1 MSTTFAYFARLE
13 KKDNRNAHYK
23 SNNLLSFTAMM
34 KVHNFLRNEMVSD
47 LYEPGMTI
55 DQAEAAAR
63 ADPRVVARTVQN
75 FLRNEMVSATEQ
87 RQAMNEIYRYST

>member
-1 MSTTFAYFARLE
+1 MTIDQAEAAARA
-13 KKDNRNAHYK
+13 DPRVVARN
-23 SNNLLSFTAMM
+23 
-34 KVHNFLRNEMVSD
+34 VHNFLRNEMVSD
-47 LYEPGMTI
+47 LYELGMTI
-55 DQAEAAAR
+55 EQAEAAAR